1 MSQTS
6 PILPISFMSHM
17 YRNIPRVYESSIKLD
32 LSNSGTKQQTEDIIR
47 RLSNLLTIANIDF
60 DNDNDFDNDFDF
72 DNDNY
77 KISCT
82 VTVFGN
88 YIPLIIQVIPFEG
101 DIYIECN
108 SKTSCIDNI
117 PIVNAMRDFIRRAFD
132 KDQSGQPGELVFP
145 RKSFIIGIFDD
156 QSIQPVTS
164 MAQSKLFDNNII
176 AASLIYNSACSSS
189 DSPKRHELRQLF
201 FSSGGPLSSI
211 VVKALEK
218 HTNEEWESFGRYYNE
233 ILKHVTACLACL
245 SEDSEHR
252 QQVIDVGAIP
262 LCLQQLIGGEFSNN
276 QPCTHHNIE
285 SMREAA
291 RCLANVLMDD
301 TRDLAISKM
310 DKYLNDIKL
319 WGMGVG
325 DIKDKRLQTQC
336 ERVINIIGRN

>member
-1 MSQTS
+1 M
-6 PILPISFMSHM
+6 
-17 YRNIPRVYESSIKLD
+17 ES
-32 LSNSGTKQQTEDIIR
+32 IIY
-47 RLSNLLTIANIDF
+47 RLSNLLTTANIDF
-60 DNDNDFDNDFDF
+60 YNDND
-72 DNDNY
+72 
-77 KISCT
+77 KISFT
-82 VTVFGN
+82 VTVFEN
-88 YIPLIIQVIPFEG
+88 YIPFIIKVMSVEG
-101 DIYIECN
+101 DIYAIECN
-108 SKTSCIDNI
+108 SKTSCINNI
-117 PIVNAMRDFIRRAFD
+117 PIVKAMRDFIRIAFD
-132 KDQSGQPGELVFP
+132 KDHSGQPGELVFP
-145 RKSFIIGIFDD
+145 RKSFNIGTVDAEIIRPIT
-156 QSIQPVTS
+156 I
-164 MAQSKLFDNNII
+164 MAQCERFDNNVL
-176 AASLIYNSACSSS
+176 AASLIYNSMCSSS
-189 DSPKRHELRQLF
+189 ESQKRRELRQLF

-218 HTNEEWESFGRYYNE
+218 HTNEEWECCGRYYNE

-310 DKYLNDIKL
+310 DKYWNDIKL

-325 DIKDKRLQTQC
+325 DIKDKRLKTQC
-336 ERVINIIGRN
+336 EKVINIIGV